1 MTDKKA
7 ISLAGVFGLAI
18 IPTFA
23 LVILMTWRAYVFDD
37 APPAA
42 SLRWVSGVP
51 SSWGSQKMVGT
62 IICMDDVPQ
71 CLRIPKMDMEKEL
84 VIDSLQ
90 SGLPV
95 AIRYDPKSL
104 SAWGARVYY
113 SLYEFRVDQR
123 VIISYDAMKEDL
135 RSSRHFAQWA
145 AAILALACIVFA
157 VLAFR
162 LSDFNSPELL
172 KKVRDEEHRR

>member
-1 MTDKKA
+1 MTNKKT

-18 IPTFA
+18 IPTIYLA
-23 LVILMTWRAYVFDD
+23 GVMAWRAYIFDD
-37 APPAA
+37 APPVA

-51 SSWGSQKMVGT
+51 SSWGSQKVVGT
-62 IICMDDVPQ
+62 IICMEDLSH
-71 CLRIPKMDMEKEL
+71 CLRIPKIGMEREL
-84 VIDSLQ
+84 VISGLQ
-90 SGLPV
+90 AGLPV

-113 SLYEFRVDQR
+113 SLYELRVDQR
-123 VIISYDAMKEDL
+123 VIISYDEMKDDL

-145 AAILALACIVFA
+145 AAILALACIFFA
-157 VLAFR
+157 VMAFR

-172 KKVRDEEHRR
+172 KKVR